1 MTRTGGTANAN
12 YRVCFTGT
20 ATIDT
25 TAGGTIPDAADYQPL
40 TIVSGTG
47 FPAGS
52 NCLTG
57 QTAGT
62 GSEGIRVKGDT
73 DAEVDETVI
82 ATLSLRGSNPG
93 VTLGTSTA
101 THTILD
107 DDTPTPEI
115 SVSLP
120 ISEGESR
127 SDAGEKKVTE
137 IGGSVGIGFNLA
149 ADQVLPGAL
158 TACVRV
164 TESGGD
170 RVASTN
176 EGIQTVSLTSSGNTN
191 GSGTHTLT
199 WTDTAADDQ
208 DSSVTVE
215 AVAPNTVGCSAAN
228 DSYTVSSS
236 DASDKLLIQDDEN
249 TTVELTA
256 SDPTM
261 TEGDAS
267 DTAVLAISLSRRLY
281 AGETIGVPIALAS
294 TTGARL
300 PGSVDGGSV
309 ANHDFTVAAAAA
321 SMHSGV
327 TLTNALTANP
337 RVVFTG
343 HDTNTVQTAT
353 VTLTPVA
360 SRDDPDAAHE
370 TITATLTSLGLLDTT
385 VSGVAAHASNNAATL
400 TLEDDEAAPP
410 PVTCSAQN
418 PIFNDTSLRILETGE
433 TTYCVRLTTAPSGG
447 DTTVTIGRIGGGA
460 TVSPASLTF
469 TSSNYQTPQQVTV
482 TGMDEPGS
490 HRNRTTQLT
499 HTASGGG
506 LNGNLGNV
514 QVEVDDAPEVEAYWY
529 IKGGAGGVRIRRPHT
544 ITSTRGLTAWQNAAP
559 GDRISYAVRLSNRPA
574 PGGTVTV
581 TATVPSD
588 KRNLV
593 GLSLTEGG
601 TAQDTV
607 TVEFK
612 DRSPGAGTGCS
623 NWFGHQA
630 HQYFDSH
637 GNTRTVSG
645 RQPSESYDGT
655 PDTPWECWRM
665 IYVVRKDASRNID
678 DTCADITHTATG
690 GGVRKVTVDTIR
702 AHVRN
707 PGRNRRGSRGYNSQC
722 RNLNGNTVSAPALAA
737 PAPTEAVANLQVT
750 AVDDTSASVTW
761 DAVEHATSY
770 DVSWSA
776 ESSDSLNASAGD
788 LPGVTGTTTT
798 VDHGAPVPM
807 TLTVT
812 VTPEY
817 VDKNGDTQQLASL
830 AGTATLAVGPGSD
843 ALSASAE
850 STDSPAPACV
860 SDALLAEVRT
870 AAGETWRSPG
880 HVERWSRVLAA
891 FGESNAWSSNPMTVA
906 EAQAQADRGLQR
918 WAPVAPALECLEKEP
933 AEAQAEPQQA
943 VPAITVTAGAA
954 VTEGTAAGFTLKA
967 DPAPAE
973 ELAVTVAVAQTGAI
987 ADASAIGERMVT
999 IPAGKVEAAF
1009 TVATLADEADE
1020 PAGAVVATVS
1030 DGAGYTV
1037 DDESK
1042 SASVAVADDDATTL
1056 VLTAPAGDL
1065 PEASGSKTLTLTL
1078 GRALVEGE
1086 SLAVPLAFAGTATLG
1101 ADYTLAAPE
1110 TAPAGVTYANLAGT
1124 DPKSPPTV
1132 TFAGAAGRKSATVAT
1147 LVLATVADSVA
1158 EGEQETV
1165 TVKPG
1170 TPVATGLGGGAAA
1183 SGAVGFAILE
1193 PPPEI
1198 AIAAKT
1204 GTVAEGAD
1212 AAFTLTASRA
1222 PGADLTV
1229 RLTVSEADGSD
1240 FVAAEHEGTATA
1252 TIAKGE
1258 TEATFTVPT
1267 VNDVADEPDGAV
1279 TATLAGDGEKGLL
1292 YTVAAAPLDAASV
1305 KVTDDDAAAMA
1316 PTFSVGDE
1324 TANEDVGLMHFT
1336 VRLDRAVQRTVKVT
1350 VTARE
1355 ASPVSARYG
1364 EDYYWWWPDG
1374 LALTFHPGQTEKKMW
1389 VYVYNDNHDEDPETF
1404 EVALSRPTGGA
1415 AIGDGV
1421 AVGTIVNDDPMPAA
1435 WLARFGRAA
1444 AEQALD
1450 GIAGRI
1456 AAPRS
1461 AGMQGSIAGQ
1471 ALNLDPGSTG
1481 SQSGTGG
1488 GSDGLGGSTPG
1499 IASGNDLLAQSDV
1512 ARAFGA
1518 STGHFGTG
1526 GTGHDAHGFGFD
1538 SSGAGAQAWS
1548 MTARE
1553 VLLGSSFTAT
1563 GEKDGTGG
1571 SLAFWGR
1578 AAQSSFDGRE
1588 GTFSLEGEATTATL
1602 GADYARGKWL
1612 VGMALMQSSGEGSYR
1627 DADPG
1632 GNVCADLDMDGVDPP
1647 PDLCNGAVRN
1657 GDGEVEATLTA
1668 AVPYAAIQASEWMK
1682 LWGAAGSGT
1691 GEVTL
1696 KPEVGGRALGS
1707 DISWTMA
1714 AMGLRSDVIAPP
1726 KEGSGP
1732 TLAVTSDAL
1741 WARTSSDKTHE
1752 LAASDS
1758 DVTRLRLGLQGG
1770 YRIATEGGGHVT
1782 PKLEI
1787 GARHDGGD
1795 AETGFGVEL
1804 GGGLAWVDPTLG
1816 LSLDLSGRTL
1826 AAHGSDDLEDRGF
1839 AASLAFDPDPA
1850 TARGPSL
1857 TLAQDWGGQARGGLD
1872 ALFTP
1877 DPLED
1882 RAGSGEAT
1890 ARWRAEA
1897 AYGFPA
1903 FSGLFTGS
1911 PHVGLGLATGARDYS
1926 VGWRLTPAA
1935 NANAPDISF
1944 GVKATRRENDWTE
1957 PEHTVG
1963 FEAVARW

>member
-1 MTRTGGTANAN
+1 MTVSNIPSSWVAPINHALTT
-12 YRVCFTGT
+12 TGT
-20 ATIDT
+20 GTGHAIVESTWCSVLDTFNTSLDTYDVCDDQGPGHDADDNSYRIDLRASIDT
-25 TAGGTIPDAADYQPL
+25 HSDSGETFTVTL
-40 TIVSGTG
+40 TDSST
-47 FPAGS
+47 PA
-52 NCLTG
+52 N
-57 QTAGT
+57 
-62 GSEGIRVKGDT
+62 
-73 DAEVDETVI
+73 
-82 ATLSLRGSNPG
+82 TLSF
-93 VTLGTSTA
+93 TM
-101 THTILD
+101 TIND
-107 DDTPTPEI
+107 PPVRI
-115 SVSLP
+115 GVSLP
-120 ISEGESR
+120 DQEGVSRVDSKQPHEESTG
-127 SDAGEKKVTE
+127 SVAFPLSADEPLPNNLTVCVWVTE
-137 IGGSVGIGFNLA
+137 EGGN
-149 ADQVLPGAL
+149 
-158 TACVRV
+158 
-164 TESGGD
+164 
-170 RVASTN
+170 RVAAVDK
-176 EGIQTVSLTSSGNTN
+176 GLKTVTLLASGTSN
-191 GSGTHTLT
+191 GSGTYTVN
-199 WTDTAADDQ
+199 WTDTAADDP
-208 DSSVTVE
+208 DSTVRVQ
-215 AVAPNTVGCSAAN
+215 VAPPELPECTATSGSYVVSA
-228 DSYTVSSS
+228 D
-236 DASDKLLIQDDEN
+236 DPWDEILIQDDED
-249 TTVELTA
+249 TTVSLT
-256 SDPTM
+256 STDMTM

-267 DTAVLAISLSRRLY
+267 DTATLTVSLSRRLY

-300 PGSVDGGSV
+300 PGS
-309 ANHDFTVAAAAA
+309 ANHDFTVAAAAG
-321 SMHSGV
+321 SGHSGV
-327 TLTNALTANP
+327 TLANASTANP

-343 HDTNTVQTAT
+343 HDSNTVQTAT

-360 SRDDPDAAHE
+360 NRDDGDAAHE
-370 TITATLTSLGLLDTT
+370 TITATLSSLGLLDTT
-385 VSGVAAHASNNAATL
+385 VSGVAAHGTNNAATL
-400 TLEDDEAAPP
+400 TLADDEAAPP

-490 HRNRTTQLT
+490 HRNRTTELT

-506 LNGNLGNV
+506 YSSQNLGNV
-514 QVEVDDAPEVEAYWY
+514 RVNVDDAPEVEAYWY

-544 ITSTRGLTAWQNAAP
+544 VTSTRGLTAWQNAAP
-559 GDRISYAVRLSNRPA
+559 GDRISYAVRLSNRPE

-612 DRSPGAGTGCS
+612 DRSPGPGTGCS

-722 RNLNGNTVSAPALAA
+722 RNLDGNTLSPQGSPALAA

-776 ESSDSLNASAGD
+776 ESSDALNASAGD
-788 LPGVTGTTTT
+788 LPGVTGTAATI
-798 VDHGAPVPM
+798 DHGAPVPM

-830 AGTATLAVGPGSD
+830 AGTASLAVGPGSD
-843 ALSASAE
+843 ALSASAQ
-850 STDSPAPACV
+850 STDSQAPACV
-860 SDALLAEVRT
+860 SDALLADARK
-870 AAGETWRSPG
+870 AATETWRTSPG

-891 FGESNAWSSNPMTVA
+891 FGESNAWSNNPMTVA
-906 EAQAQADRGLQR
+906 EAQAQADRGLKR
-918 WAPVAPALECLEKEP
+918 WAPVPPALKCLANQP
-933 AEAQAEPQQA
+933 AEAQAESQQA
-943 VPAITVTAGAA
+943 VPAITVTAGAG

-973 ELAVTVAVAQTGAI
+973 ELAVTVAVAETGAI
-987 ADASAIGERMVT
+987 ADASALGERMVT
-999 IPAGKVEAAF
+999 IPAGKAEAAF
-1009 TVATLADEADE
+1009 TVATLADETDE
-1020 PAGAVVATVS
+1020 PAGAVTATVS
-1030 DGAGYTV
+1030 EGAGYVV
-1037 DDESK
+1037 DDQGK
-1042 SASVAVADDDATTL
+1042 SASVAVEDDDATTL

-1158 EGEQETV
+1158 EGERETV

-1183 SGAVGFAILE
+1183 SGTAGFAILE

-1204 GTVAEGAD
+1204 ETVTEGAD

-1252 TIAKGE
+1252 TMPKGE

-1267 VNDVADEPDGAV
+1267 VNDTADEPDGAV
-1279 TATLAGDGEKGLL
+1279 TATLAGDGEKGRH
-1292 YTVAAAPLDAASV
+1292 YTVAAAPQDAASV
-1305 KVTDDDAAAMA
+1305 KVTDDDAAATA

-1324 TANEDVGLMHFT
+1324 TANEDVGLMYFT

-1350 VTARE
+1350 LTARE
-1355 ASPVSARYG
+1355 STPVSARQG
-1364 EDYYWWWPDG
+1364 EDWFWWWPDG
-1374 LALTFHPGQTEKKMW
+1374 IALTFHPGQTEKKMW

-1404 EVALSRPTGGA
+1404 EVALSNPTGGT

-1421 AVGTIVNDDPMPAA
+1421 AVGTIVNNDPMPAA
-1435 WLARFGRAA
+1435 WLARFGRTA

-1456 AAPRS
+1456 AASRS
-1461 AGMQGSIAGQ
+1461 AGVQGSIAGQ
-1471 ALNLDPGSTG
+1471 ALNFGSG
-1481 SQSGTGG
+1481 AP
-1488 GSDGLGGSTPG
+1488 D
-1499 IASGNDLLAQSDV
+1499 ASGGAANDNAAPGGVDLAGNMSLAQSDA
-1512 ARAFGA
+1512 ARTFGA
-1518 STGHFGTG
+1518 SAG
-1526 GTGHDAHGFGFD
+1526 GSGSGLDRGVGLGESRTVTAH
-1538 SSGAGAQAWS
+1538 
-1548 MTARE
+1548 E
-1553 VLLGSSFTAT
+1553 LLLGSSFTAT
-1563 GEKDGTGG
+1563 GEEDGTGG
-1571 SLAFWGR
+1571 SIAFWGR

-1588 GTFSLEGEATTATL
+1588 GTFSLDGEATAAML
-1602 GADYARGKWL
+1602 GADYARGNWL
-1612 VGMALMQSSGEGSYR
+1612 AGMALMQSSGEGGYQ
-1627 DADPG
+1627 DTDPG
-1632 GNVCADLDMDGVDPP
+1632 ENVCDRPDMDDLDPQARE
-1647 PDLCNGAVRN
+1647 DLCDRAVRD
-1657 GDGEVEATLTA
+1657 GDGDVEASLTA
-1668 AVPYAAIQASEWMK
+1668 AVPYAAIQASEHLK
-1682 LWGAAGSGT
+1682 LWGALGYGT

-1696 KPEVGGRALGS
+1696 KPSLGGSLGS

-1714 AMGLRSDVIAPP
+1714 AAGVRNDLIPLSQ
-1726 KEGSGP
+1726 KGSG
-1732 TLAVTSDAL
+1732 LALALTSDAL
-1741 WARTSSDKTHE
+1741 WARTSSEKTHE

-1758 DVTRLRLGLQGG
+1758 DVTRLRLGLEGSW
-1770 YRIATEGGGHVT
+1770 RIATEGDGHLT

-1804 GGGLAWVDPTLG
+1804 GGGIAWVDPALG

-1826 AAHGSDDLEDRGF
+1826 VAHGSDDLEDRGF
-1839 AASLAFDPDPA
+1839 AASMVFDPDPA
-1850 TARGPSL
+1850 TQRGASL
-1857 TLAQDWGGQARGGLD
+1857 TLSQDWGGPAQGGLD
-1872 ALFTP
+1872 ALFAP
-1877 DPLED
+1877 DPLD
-1882 RAGSGEAT
+1882 KHSGSEGSEAT
-1890 ARWRAEA
+1890 ARWAAEA
-1897 AYGFPA
+1897 AWGFSA
-1903 FSGLFTGS
+1903 FGGAFTGS
-1911 PHVGLGLATGARDYS
+1911 PHVGLGLATGARDYTL
-1926 VGWRLTPAA
+1926 GWRLAPAA
-1935 NANAPDISF
+1935 NANAPDVSF
-1944 GVKATRRENDWTE
+1944 GVRATRRESDSAQ
-1957 PEHTVG
+1957 PEHTAG
-1963 FEAVARW
+1963 FEAVVRW